1 MGSVLEDGGMVSL
14 HHHNINGADEGEA
27 IMMITTSCDGYAEVR
42 KTLPPIS

>member
-14 HHHNINGADEGEA
+14 HHHNGAGEGEA

-42 KTLPPIS
+42 KTLPLIS